1 MVYQDPRTGETLG
14 GALREWR
21 ELSGM
26 TLGEVSRIT
35 GHPITHLLGIEADK
49 VGPDADLLRELA
61 SLYSDDCLTQVPEA
75 GWNVVL
81 SWLNCFEGLESRS
94 NREML
99 CVVATS
105 IRRMRKLHDTGL
117 VFMRDQEADILFPML
132 DSEDEQLPGDIVE
145 IFGLDLAAAEEFVE
159 RANSRRDR
167 RASSRQ
173 PIIRRIGIS
182 RGGDI
187 GQSAA

>member
-14 GALREWR
+14 GALRQWR

-35 GHPITHLLGIEADK
+35 DRPITHLLGIEADK
-49 VGPDADLLRELA
+49 VGPDADLLRKLA

-105 IRRMRKLHDTGL
+105 IRRMRKLPDTGL

-132 DSEDEQLPGDIVE
+132 DSDDENLPADVAD
-145 IFGLDLAAAEEFVE
+145 IFGLDLSKAVEFVQ
-159 RANSRRDR
+159 RAHSRRER
-167 RASSRQ
+167 RTSSRQ
-173 PIIRRIGIS
+173 PIIGRIGIS
-182 RGGDI
+182 SGGDI